1 MANLILIYIV
11 GLSASATISIFRV
24 LCDGVRIEK
33 AVSWS
38 ILWPIM
44 LSLLIIK
51 LVVFG
56 TIKNLRDLN
65 EPI

>member
-1 MANLILIYIV
+1 MANLIFIYIV
-11 GLSASATISIFRV
+11 GLGASATISIFRV
-24 LCDGVRIEK
+24 LCDGVQIEK